1 MIQFAE
7 KGSPHVIEDPC
18 LMPVSQT
25 SPTRGRARILSGK
38 ILPSRS
44 SLEYPEYSLKARTVI
59 RWGTS
64 SLRPRWPRGNELSD
78 PLPLLIGQHRFT
90 HTHRIT
96 SDQCVT
102 RKARLVQV
110 LFQRYFGNIEVLKL
124 ALYNSYY
131 LRFVSKRI
139 SPAIP
144 ILTTSLRIELGVL
157 STNLSRLRQRL
168 SDLTLLHRYPAVVQL
183 GKTLWNR

>member
-38 ILPSRS
+38 ILPSRP

-124 ALYNSYY
+124 AL
-131 LRFVSKRI
+131 I
-139 SPAIP
+139 
-144 ILTTSLRIELGVL
+144 
-157 STNLSRLRQRL
+157 TNKCHFRL
-168 SDLTLLHRYPAVVQL
+168 SHKSEYRCSRGTGSSSMSAGTSVTASLGGTDGSKLLSSVPWSVRVTDVR
-183 GKTLWNR
+183 N

>member
-38 ILPSRS
+38 ILPSRP

-124 ALYNSYY
+124 ALGKP
-131 LRFVSKRI
+131 VHW
-139 SPAIP
+139 
-144 ILTTSLRIELGVL
+144 
-157 STNLSRLRQRL
+157 RL
-168 SDLTLLHRYPAVVQL
+168 
-183 GKTLWNR
+183 

>member
-38 ILPSRS
+38 ILPSRP

-124 ALYNSYY
+124 ALT
-131 LRFVSKRI
+131 SKI
-139 SPAIP
+139 SFRLCLPELCSALAI
-144 ILTTSLRIELGVL
+144 LEVFC
-157 STNLSRLRQRL
+157 SRSVTRQPL
-168 SDLTLLHRYPAVVQL
+168 
-183 GKTLWNR
+183 